1 MTGYRRRRDVEARL
15 GDRWAVVDATYGRV
29 WQRDDDGEL
38 LTADQL
44 AADWPLFER
53 LASTLPNYPTDRFG
67 YRNVFRLRVEKV
79 PGLKRLRG
87 PMRSWLGDDFVRS
100 INTPYIYER
109 PQFLVAN
116 VFFAIGTIAL
126 GVNNFL
132 AGNDLL

>member
-1 MTGYRRRRDVEARL
+1 
-15 GDRWAVVDATYGRV
+15 
-29 WQRDDDGEL
+29 
-38 LTADQL
+38 
-44 AADWPLFER
+44 
-53 LASTLPNYPTDRFG
+53 
-67 YRNVFRLRVEKV
+67 
-79 PGLKRLRG
+79 
-87 PMRSWLGDDFVRS
+87 MRSWLGDDFVRS